1 MKHSTGLDGSQMRQT
16 ICRQLLQIQQNHN
29 IRILYALESGSRAW
43 GFASRDSDYDVRFIY
58 IHPLDWYLSIHE
70 KRDVI
75 EIPISDDLDIS
86 GWDIRKALG
95 LFIKSNPPLLEWLG
109 SPIVYQD
116 DFGFADRLRDMLR
129 HSFSP
134 QRCLYHYLHM
144 AKGNFREYLKGDL
157 VRVKKYFYVLRP
169 ILACCWIEK
178 YNTMPPT
185 EFERLY
191 TDVALSSELVLEI
204 DQLLE
209 RKKAG
214 DELDMEP
221 RIEIINE
228 FLYERIEHF
237 SVSARKTETMDKD
250 IAMLDDL
257 FKEML
262 QKVWVEE

>member
-1 MKHSTGLDGSQMRQT
+1 MTDT
-16 ICRQLLQIQQNHN
+16 ILENLKQIEQKHN

-58 IHPLDWYLSIHE
+58 IHPLDWYLSIRD

-75 EIPISDDLDIS
+75 ELPISDELDIS

-116 DFGFADRLRDMLR
+116 DFGFADGLRDMLR
-129 HSFSP
+129 HSFSLE
-134 QRCLYHYLHM
+134 RCLFHYLSM
-144 AKGNFREYLKGDL
+144 AKKNFRIYLKGDL
-157 VRVKKYFYVLRP
+157 VRLKKYFYVLRP

-191 TDVALSSELVLEI
+191 RDAALSPELVVEI

-221 RIEIINE
+221 KIEIINS
-228 FLYERIEHF
+228 FLDERIEHF
-237 SVSARKTETMDKD
+237 SASAKRTETRDKD
-250 IAMLDDL
+250 IALLDDL

-262 QKVWVEE
+262 HKVWVEK

>member
-1 MKHSTGLDGSQMRQT
+1 MTDTILENLKQIEQKHD
-16 ICRQLLQIQQNHN
+16 

-58 IHPLDWYLSIHE
+58 IHPLDWYLSIRD

-116 DFGFADRLRDMLR
+116 DFGFADILRDMLR

-191 TDVALSSELVLEI
+191 SDASLSPELVVEI
-204 DQLLE
+204 NQLLE

-221 RIEIINE
+221 KIEIINT
-228 FLYERIEHF
+228 FLDERIEHF
-237 SVSARKTETMDKD
+237 SASAKRTETRDKD
-250 IAMLDDL
+250 IVLLDDL
-257 FKEML
+257 FREML
-262 QKVWVEE
+262 QKVWVKE